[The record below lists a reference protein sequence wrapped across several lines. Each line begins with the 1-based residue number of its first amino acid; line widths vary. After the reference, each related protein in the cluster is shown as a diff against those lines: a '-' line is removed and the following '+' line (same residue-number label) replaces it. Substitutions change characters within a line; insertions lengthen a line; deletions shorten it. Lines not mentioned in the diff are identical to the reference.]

1 MSPTHFAPEGLSIKR
16 QREVTLVIDKAV
28 KRMIFPGNHA
38 LLPKA
43 YGKAA
48 LKIWRDFFH
57 EIHNEPEWMDVA
69 AFVVA
74 WIENAETPQAK
85 S

>member
-1 MSPTHFAPEGLSIKR
+1 MHGSADRITSPAGAEDFVATSS
-16 QREVTLVIDKAV
+16 
-28 KRMIFPGNHA
+28 
-38 LLPKA
+38 
-43 YGKAA
+43 GKAA
-48 LKIWRDFFH
+48 LKIWKSFFH
-57 EIHNEPEWMDVA
+57 EIHNESEWMDVA